1 MLSNSWRRTS
11 AWKRVGSAMKSSTPS
26 CWRRKGGIRL
36 RVSVENDLSVFAREP
51 SMKAWVIQFQLIETK
66 PLPRTWVIYRGV
78 EELSYLRVASVLL
91 ISSKAVA
98 HRISL
103 NERYHRGELRREF
116 IDQHLWSGLRWFG
129 VGCVFCFYGT

>member
-1 MLSNSWRRTS
+1 
-11 AWKRVGSAMKSSTPS
+11 
-26 CWRRKGGIRL
+26 
-36 RVSVENDLSVFAREP
+36 
-51 SMKAWVIQFQLIETK
+51 MKAWVIQFQLIETK

-103 NERYHRGELRREF
+103 NERYRRGELRREF